1 MYTIRFANS
10 KIEEYL
16 RNTETKIESNKAN
29 KREILLYKKIAKT
42 LYLIS
47 ENPKHPG
54 LNSHEID
61 ELSRKY
67 NIKIFES
74 YIENR
79 KSAAMRI
86 FWVYGPNNNEIT
98 IFGLEQHPNNKNNS
112 YKNINFS
119 NIFNRNK

>member
-16 RNTETKIESNKAN
+16 RNTETKIENNKAN